1 MKTIT
6 IHTKSKEITLNIT
19 PINNPTTQA
28 IDKALPVE
36 ATAQTWGDEIYF
48 DTGINAPSDGATTD
62 VSVGDIAYWPQGQCL
77 CIFFGKTPMSS
88 SDKPV
93 PASEVVIV
101 GKVAN
106 FDIELLRTVKNGDRI
121 TVN

>member
-6 IHTKSKEITLNIT
+6 IITQPQKITLNLA
-19 PINNPTTQA
+19 PAGNPAAKA
-28 IDKALPVE
+28 ISKALPIESE
-36 ATAQTWGDEIYF
+36 AQIWGDEIYF
-48 DTGINAPSDGATTD
+48 DTGIEAPADGATTD

-77 CIFFGKTPMSS
+77 CIFFGRTPMSTT
-88 SDKPV
+88 DKPV
-93 PASEVVIV
+93 PASEVVII

-106 FDIELLRTVKNGDRI
+106 LDIDLLRSVKNGDKI